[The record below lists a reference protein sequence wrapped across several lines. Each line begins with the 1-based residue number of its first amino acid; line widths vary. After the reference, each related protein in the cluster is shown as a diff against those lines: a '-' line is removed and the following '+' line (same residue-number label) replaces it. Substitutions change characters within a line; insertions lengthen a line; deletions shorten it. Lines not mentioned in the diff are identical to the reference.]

1 MKRPQT
7 RSYTNVKF
15 QLNIQQLVYELSH
28 QLKSQQRQ
36 VNNVEGILRIRNGIL
51 KALEKGRKSC

>member
-1 MKRPQT
+1 MKRVQT